1 MPRLRYIDGRMVEE
15 PLPHEVDRVQVAPVW
30 AVAVPETW
38 GGLEGRSIADTRG
51 EVERRIL
58 DATDG
63 TPAARAWAARKA
75 TEAAQRFTRSKA

>member
-15 PLPHEVDRVQVAPVW
+15 PLPHEVDRVQVAPAW
-30 AVAVPETW
+30 PVAVSDTFGEAV
-38 GGLEGRSIADTRG
+38 GRSIADTRG